1 MARITGCGRIVLA
14 VVCACLMLAGC
25 SRPILKPPVP
35 RPLSEGGRVA
45 LDSRAKGHVGGNG
58 FWTRDRLAQAVR
70 GGHPDQANP
79 RRRISRASKSS
90 LGRSSRRPR
99 RPSCPLRP

>member
-1 MARITGCGRIVLA
+1 MARITGCRRIVLA

-58 FWTRDRLAQAVR
+58 FWTKDRLAQAVR
-70 GGHPDQANP
+70 GAHPP
-79 RRRISRASKSS
+79 IRRRRISRASKSS
-90 LGRSSRRPR
+90 LGRGSRRPR
-99 RPSCPLRP
+99 RPNCPLLP